1 MPRKTLQHRPGSL
14 DAFVAGAGLPAAEL
28 LASAP
33 AAASPPPTWP
43 WETARPDVQKTFNV
57 RLPEPHLA
65 MLRYIAE
72 HTPDSMQMFCQ
83 KLLFPAIEAKID
95 VLIEY
100 YNTPEEKD
108 RVPF

>member
-1 MPRKTLQHRPGSL
+1 MPRKALQHRPESL
-14 DAFVAGAGLPAAEL
+14 DAFVAGAGVPAAEP
-28 LASAP
+28 LAPAP
-33 AAASPPPTWP
+33 AAANPPPAWP

-83 KLLFPAIEAKID
+83 KLLLPAIEAKIAALTQGGTD
-95 VLIEY
+95 GGQA
-100 YNTPEEKD
+100 
-108 RVPF
+108 

>member
-1 MPRKTLQHRPGSL
+1 MPRKTLQHRPGSR
-14 DAFVAGAGLPAAEL
+14 DAFVAGADVPAAEPP
-28 LASAP
+28 APAP
-33 AAASPPPTWP
+33 AAASSPPAWP

-83 KLLFPAIEAKID
+83 KLLLPAIEAKIAALTQGGAD
-95 VLIEY
+95 GG
-100 YNTPEEKD
+100 
-108 RVPF
+108 RA

>member
-14 DAFVAGAGLPAAEL
+14 DAFLAGADEPVPAPLA
-28 LASAP
+28 ASA
-33 AAASPPPTWP
+33 PPTWP

-57 RLPEPHLA
+57 RLPEPHLV

-83 KLLFPAIEAKID
+83 KLLLPAIEAKIAELTQS
-95 VLIEY
+95 VSEGG
-100 YNTPEEKD
+100 
-108 RVPF
+108 RA

>member
-1 MPRKTLQHRPGSL
+1 MPRKALQHRPDSL
-14 DAFVAGAGLPAAEL
+14 DAFVAGAE
-28 LASAP
+28 AP
-33 AAASPPPTWP
+33 AAAPLAPAPAAATPPPAWP

-83 KLLFPAIEAKID
+83 KLLLPAIEAKIAALTQD
-95 VLIEY
+95 G
-100 YNTPEEKD
+100 TD
-108 RVPF
+108 GGRA

>member
-14 DAFVAGAGLPAAEL
+14 DAFVAGAGVPAAEPL
-28 LASAP
+28 PPAP
-33 AAASPPPTWP
+33 TAWP

-83 KLLFPAIEAKID
+83 KLLLPAIEAKIAALTQGGAD
-95 VLIEY
+95 GS
-100 YNTPEEKD
+100 
-108 RVPF
+108 RA

>member
-1 MPRKTLQHRPGSL
+1 MPRKALQHRPGSL
-14 DAFVAGAGLPAAEL
+14 DAFVAGAE
-28 LASAP
+28 AP
-33 AAASPPPTWP
+33 AAAPLAPAPAAATPPPAWP

-83 KLLFPAIEAKID
+83 KLLLPAIEAKIAALTQGGTD
-95 VLIEY
+95 GGQA
-100 YNTPEEKD
+100 
-108 RVPF
+108 

>member
-1 MPRKTLQHRPGSL
+1 MPRKALQHRPSSL
-14 DAFVAGAGLPAAEL
+14 DAFVTGAGVPAAAP
-28 LASAP
+28 LAPAP
-33 AAASPPPTWP
+33 AAASPPPAWP

-83 KLLFPAIEAKID
+83 KLLLPAIEAKIAE
-95 VLIEY
+95 LTQRAFE
-100 YNTPEEKD
+100 
-108 RVPF
+108 